1 MKVKLEI
8 PLLNKIRYWLK
19 NYPELR
25 DSDEKLYIKALKFY
39 HPELRGVSM
48 SFLMF
53 AYKFEKGEYINFET
67 VRRTRQRVQEEF
79 PETRGELYEKRRK
92 NADEVKEALSA
103 PEMKAGGTP

>member
-1 MKVKLEI
+1 MKIKLQV
-8 PLLNKIRYWLK
+8 PLLNKIKHWLK

-25 DSDEKLYIKALKFY
+25 DSDEKLYIWALKYY
-39 HPELRGVSM
+39 HPELRSANM

-53 AYKFEKGEYINFET
+53 AYKFEKGEYLNFET

-79 PETRGELYEKRRK
+79 PATRGILYEKRRK
-92 NADEVKEALSA
+92 NVAEVKEALSA